1 VAVNMDVLVDE
12 GGIYPIFKDSV
23 DALYRLDQE

>member
-1 VAVNMDVLVDE
+1 MDVLVDE